1 MLRLE
6 MTDRQ
11 IRNLA
16 SYPMAYQLGVAYYQ
30 AGKVGPLEYN
40 AAERKVKAFVAGTS
54 RYLIQLQLTPEGG
67 LSSYHCSCPAYSQ
80 HSGACKHIIA
90 VLKSTQVTLPLIFQK
105 KANSSSSR
113 EFLSFFKDHAQD
125 TFMEELNL
133 EVELELYVVPR
144 HRVSAQFSLKVGFQR
159 LYVVKDVGLF
169 LNSLYKGKTLEFGKQ
184 FTFEP
189 HRQTFND
196 QDRPIIDLLLEMYEQ
211 NMAWTEMLNTY
222 AGSVFNSKK
231 LIPLKGVYFR
241 KFLDA
246 LGDKP
251 FNLYQESAPLLQTQ
265 IIRQA
270 LPLELTLNSEAE
282 NLALTLD
289 VEELPLQLL
298 PDASYFLYQQ
308 KIYQATPA
316 QQEILPSMLKAI
328 HQEYSSTLILPSD
341 SKEFFISEALPSL
354 EKMGKVSIAP
364 GLAEKFSRENLVTQI
379 YFERGNDDGIAA
391 RVEFH
396 YGENSINPFAP
407 VGGTHTFK
415 DSHDVILIRA
425 VEEERKVLTLLELA
439 EFSVNQGKIHLE
451 DDHKIFEFA
460 TTYLPQLQELSEI
473 FYSDDFKLTIHNS
486 VSFAGAVRL
495 DEKLDLLEI
504 SFQYSNIDETE
515 LADIFQALNLKKKY
529 YRLKD
534 GSFLNLHQPELET
547 VARLVDY
554 LDLKAEDLEQTVLRL
569 PKYRALYIDNYLRQA
584 NLPGIQR
591 NKAFKQLVQSI
602 LEPHDGDFEIPPSL
616 QNVLR
621 DYQKTGFQW
630 LKTLAAYGL
639 GGILADDMGLGKTL
653 QVLAFILSEKPTAS
667 QPALVVAPTSVIYNW
682 QEEALKFAPELNV
695 LVVDGPP
702 QVRQDLLADLDGWD
716 LVVTSYPLLRRD
728 TETYAHLEF
737 SYCFLDEAQHIKNP
751 QTINARSVQQLQA
764 KGYFALTGTPIENS
778 LSELW
783 SIFQFIMPGY
793 LLSHP
798 DFRKKFEI
806 PIVKGDDSEPLIE
819 LSRHVT
825 PFILRRLKKDVL
837 LELPDKIET
846 RMSAQMTEEQTK
858 IYLAFLQE
866 AQKNIAREIASVGF
880 ERSQIKIL
888 AALTRLRQICCHPAM
903 FVENYTGGSGKMQ
916 LFEEV
921 IANALDSSHRIL
933 VFSQFTTMLDIIQKH
948 LISKKIEHFYLRG
961 STKSTD
967 RMKMVQ
973 LFNNGVGQIFLI
985 SLKAGGTGLNLTGA
999 DMVIHFDPW
1008 WNPAVEDQATDRA
1021 HRIGQKNAVQVI
1033 KLVTQGTIEEKVLVL
1048 QEKKKALIQAVIQPG
1063 ETMISKLTEKELV
1076 ELFDLDEKG
1085 SSLPI
1090 EL

>member
-1 MLRLE
+1 MLSLE

-11 IRNLA
+11 MRNLA

-30 AGKVGPLEYN
+30 AGKVGSLEYN
-40 AAERKVKAFVAGTS
+40 PAERKVKAFVAGTS
-54 RYLIQLQLTPEGG
+54 RYLIQLQLTPEGS
-67 LSSYHCSCPAYSQ
+67 LNSYQCSCPAFS
-80 HSGACKHIIA
+80 HNSGACKHIIA
-90 VLKSTQVTLPLIFQK
+90 VLKSTQVNLPLIYQK
-105 KANSSSSR
+105 KANSSTTQ
-113 EFLSFFKDHAQD
+113 EFLSFFENHTQD
-125 TFMEELNL
+125 PFKEELNL
-133 EVELELYVVPR
+133 EVELDIYVVPR
-144 HRVSAQFSLKVGFQR
+144 HRVAAEFSLKIGLQR

-169 LNSLYKGKTLEFGKQ
+169 LNSLHKGKTLEFGKQ

-189 HRQTFND
+189 HRQTFNAI
-196 QDRPIIDLLLEMYEQ
+196 DRPLIDFLLDMYEQ
-211 NMAWTEMLNTY
+211 NLAWSDMLNTY
-222 AGSVFNSKK
+222 AGSAFNSKK
-231 LIPLKGVYFR
+231 LVPLKGVYFR

-251 FNLYQESAPLLQTQ
+251 FNFYQESAPLSETQ

-270 LPLELTLNSEAE
+270 LPLELSLNSEAE
-282 NLALTLD
+282 NLALTLEAD
-289 VEELPLQLL
+289 ELPLQLL
-298 PDASYFLYQQ
+298 SDASYFLYQQ
-308 KIYQATPA
+308 KIYQVTPA
-316 QQEILPSMLKAI
+316 QQEILPSILKALR
-328 HQEYSSTLILPSD
+328 QEYSSTLILPST

-364 GLAEKFSRENLVTQI
+364 RLAEKFSREKLITRI
-379 YFERGNDDGIAA
+379 YFERGNNDGIEA

-407 VGGTHTFK
+407 AVGSHTHK
-415 DSHDVILIRA
+415 DSQEVILIRA
-425 VEEERKVLTLLELA
+425 VEEERKVLALFELA

-451 DDHKIFEFA
+451 DEQKIFEFI
-460 TTYLPQLQELSEI
+460 TDYLPELHKITEI
-473 FYSDDFKLTIHNS
+473 YYADDFRMTIRSS
-486 VSFAGAVRL
+486 VSLSGGVRL
-495 DEKLDLLEI
+495 DEKMDLLEI
-504 SFQYSNIDETE
+504 SFHYSNIDEAE
-515 LADIFQALNLKKKY
+515 LADMFQALNLKRKY

-554 LDLKAEDLEQTVLRL
+554 LDLTAEDLERNVLQL

-602 LEPHDGDFEIPPSL
+602 LEPHDGEFEIPPTL

-630 LKTLAAYGL
+630 LKTLTSYGL
-639 GGILADDMGLGKTL
+639 GGILADDMGLGKTI
-653 QVLAFILSEKPTAS
+653 QVLAFILSEKATAAH
-667 QPALVVAPTSVIYNW
+667 PALVVAPTSLIYNW
-682 QEEALKFAPELNV
+682 QEEAHKFTPELNV

-702 QVRQDLLADLDGWD
+702 PIRQELLADLTGWD

-728 TETYAHLEF
+728 IEVYEHLEF

-751 QTINARSVQQLQA
+751 QTINAKAVQQLQA

-783 SIFQFIMPGY
+783 SIFQFVMPGY
-793 LLSHP
+793 LLSHL
-798 DFRKKFEI
+798 DFRQKYEI
-806 PIVKGDDSEPLIE
+806 PIVKGDDPEPLIE

-837 LELPDKIET
+837 LELPEKIET

-866 AQKNIAREIASVGF
+866 AKKNIAKEIASIGF
-880 ERSQIKIL
+880 ERSHIKIL

-921 IANALDSSHRIL
+921 IANALESGHRIL
-933 VFSQFTTMLDIIQKH
+933 VFSQFTTMLDIIQRH
-948 LISKKIEHFYLRG
+948 LTAEKIEHFYLNG
-961 STKSTD
+961 STKASD
-967 RMKMVQ
+967 RMQMVQ
-973 LFNNGVGQIFLI
+973 LFNNGVGEIFLI

-1021 HRIGQKNAVQVI
+1021 HRIGQKNVVQVI
-1033 KLVTQGTIEEKVLVL
+1033 KLVTQGTIEEKVLSL
-1048 QEKKKALIQAVIQPG
+1048 QEKKKELIQAVIQPG
-1063 ETMISKLTEKELV
+1063 ETLLSRFTEKELV
-1076 ELFDLDEKG
+1076 ELFDFDN
-1085 SSLPI
+1085 I
-1090 EL
+1090 EN